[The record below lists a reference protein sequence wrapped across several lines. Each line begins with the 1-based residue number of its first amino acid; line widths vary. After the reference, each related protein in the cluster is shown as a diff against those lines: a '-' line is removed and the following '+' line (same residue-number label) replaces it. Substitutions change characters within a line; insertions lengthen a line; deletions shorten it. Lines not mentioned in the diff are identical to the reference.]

1 MSLGR
6 SARLM
11 LGNQG
16 IHKGSVFVRVFPRQ
30 DSMAGENAGLDG
42 VETGNFGA
50 GGCRWQKCCIGIH
63 LDFLS
68 L

>member
-1 MSLGR
+1 MFGDQR
-6 SARLM
+6 SR
-11 LGNQG
+11 Q
-16 IHKGSVFVRVFPRQ
+16 GSVFVRVFPRQ
-30 DSMAGENAGLDG
+30 DSMAGENAVPDG

-63 LDFLS
+63 LNFLS